1 MIEQRT
7 ILQIRLQER
16 MDAQGE
22 KAAPLAKRVG
32 LSDSFVRDV
41 LRGKTK
47 TPSATNLE
55 LVARA
60 LGTSS
65 DYLLGLTD
73 QVRPM
78 GPGVEVRNSHIT
90 YGGKVQAGTWVAVDE
105 YFNQDQEAAIPEF
118 VTPHPRYSKASQY
131 AWQVSGNSMDLAD
144 IKDGMWVVG
153 VAYGDYIDHY
163 GDVESDQ
170 FVIAERLRAGGMER
184 ELTVKQVKFYRD
196 RMELLPRSSN
206 STFEPIIVLH
216 DNQADPATETVSII
230 AVVVAAYR
238 DFSRL

>member
-1 MIEQRT
+1 MEEQRT
-7 ILQIRLQER
+7 ILQTRLQER
-16 MDAQGE
+16 MDDTGE
-22 KAAPLAKRVG
+22 KAAPLAKRIG
-32 LSDSFVRDV
+32 LSDSFIRDV

-78 GPGVEVRNSHIT
+78 GPGIEVRHGTIT
-90 YGGKVQAGTWVAVDE
+90 YGGEVNAGAWLAVDG
-105 YFNQDQEAAIPEF
+105 YFNQDEEVRIPEF
-118 VTPHPRYSKASQY
+118 VTPHPKYSKASQFV
-131 AWQVSGNSMDLAD
+131 WRVVGNSMDLAD

-170 FVIAERLRAGGMER
+170 YVIAERLRAGGMER

-196 RMELLPRSSN
+196 RMELVPRSSN
-206 STFEPIIVLH
+206 PTFEPIIVLH
-216 DNQADPATETVSII
+216 DNQADPATLTVSIV

-238 DFSRL
+238 DFSL